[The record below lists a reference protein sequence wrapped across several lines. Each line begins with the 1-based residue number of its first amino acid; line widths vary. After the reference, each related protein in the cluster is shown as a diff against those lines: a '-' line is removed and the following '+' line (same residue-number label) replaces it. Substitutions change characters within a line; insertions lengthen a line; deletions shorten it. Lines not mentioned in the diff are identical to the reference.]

1 MDLER
6 GLQAWQAAGLIDAAT
21 ADAIRDHEGAARTP
35 WGRWALI
42 ALGLLAVAL
51 GIALVLASN
60 WQAIHGGLKLG
71 VHLLLTVIAA
81 AVVWSADRLGQ
92 LWPAAGVLF
101 PLGARGLRGVA
112 SQPPDLPP

>member
-6 GLQAWQAAGLIDAAT
+6 GLQAWLASGLIDAAT

-35 WGRWALI
+35 WGRWAVI

-51 GIALVLASN
+51 GIALVIASN
-60 WQAIHGGLKLG
+60 WQAIPGGLKLG

-81 AVVWSADRLGQ
+81 AVAWRADRLGQ
-92 LWPAAGVLF
+92 LWTAEGVLF
-101 PLGARGLRGVA
+101 LLRSEGDQ
-112 SQPPDLPP
+112 SELQSLMRLSS